1 MNIIPTKYWWSSTE
15 EFPAPLPNETKAESN
30 GSIIGLNIREQR
42 LKANLPSFD
51 FSCSDS
57 MTNDEKSLIRDRD
70 YLVEQFVKAKNK
82 GGIAFTKW
90 KKENRY
96 FYIPSILLPEDPSVK
111 LAKGNKKGYVSY
123 CMYLAPA
130 MESGFANVCSDSSE
144 QCEAGCLNSAG
155 KGGFDVNVIYARYNK
170 TLLFKY
176 HKRWFYDKL
185 YLEIQDIQRKHNSPT
200 NREYKVP
207 YCIRLNGTSDIPW
220 ENIKEFKGKKNIFDS
235 FPSIQFYDYTKV
247 LKRTTYQQ
255 PNNYDLTLSRSEG
268 DANQRICADAISKG
282 WRIAVVFNR
291 GKELYHFENINGQRT
306 KVSDGYEY
314 DFPKTWHGYKVIDGD
329 ETDLRFL
336 DAGGIVVG
344 LSIKGNKQKKA
355 DKENKKLFFV
365 SPDSDGSFK
374 TAEKAT
380 IFGIGPGY
388 EPFDA
393 MTINLNS
400 LSRNLLIEWLIWN
413 DRNGVH
419 SDKDRKREGVKP
431 YTKKE
436 AIELIKSQRIGEYNN
451 EIENFIDWVDNNVI
465 YDGEYYS
472 SQDAQ
477 YRNKLTKE
485 GLIEYYFKEFK
496 NMKLKKGSAAAK
508 KYMAALRAR
517 KSGVGKLESISKRG
531 NTTYVKYSRLPV
543 KKKSAAKKRVA
554 TRMEKTTLMA
564 LRNLQMQDTF
574 TLGKSGKTI
583 YERGYKVNNKDAY
596 ETFTLSGKKVIMKG
610 SVKVNLIDANS
621 ISGYVHTKRRG
632 TKTSVK
638 YTRVSGVPSS
648 MGAVGIAIG
657 DVKKHSDMIAYYKD
671 HIEKTKNY
679 LKANSRSLDMRTKA
693 AMKKDIAEHMKTIAH
708 HKKMLSQAKKMIK

>member
-15 EFPAPLPNETKAESN
+15 EFPAPLPNETKSESD
-30 GSIIGLNIREQR
+30 GSIIGLSILDQR
-42 LKANLPSFD
+42 LAANKKASLPSFD

-82 GGIAFTKW
+82 GGVAFTKW

-170 TLLFKY
+170 TLLFKF
-176 HKRWFYDKL
+176 HRRWFYDKL

-380 IFGIGPGY
+380 IFG
-388 EPFDA
+388 
-393 MTINLNS
+393 TNNIN
-400 LSRNLLIEWLIWN
+400 
-413 DRNGVH
+413 
-419 SDKDRKREGVKP
+419 
-431 YTKKE
+431 
-436 AIELIKSQRIGEYNN
+436 NN
-451 EIENFIDWVDNNVI
+451 MPRF
-465 YDGEYYS
+465 
-472 SQDAQ
+472 
-477 YRNKLTKE
+477 
-485 GLIEYYFKEFK
+485 
-496 NMKLKKGSAAAK
+496 KKGSLEAK
-508 KYMAALRAR
+508 RYMASIR
-517 KSGVGKLESISKRG
+517 KNKGNVGKLESIAKRG
-531 NTTYVKYSRLPV
+531 NTTYVKYSRLPL

-648 MGAVGIAIG
+648 MGAVGVAIG
-657 DVKKHSDMIAYYKD
+657 DVKKHSDLIAYYKD

>member
-15 EFPAPLPNETKAESN
+15 EFPAPLPNETKAESD

-42 LKANLPSFD
+42 LKSNLPSFD

-82 GGIAFTKW
+82 GGVAFTKW

-185 YLEIQDIQRKHNSPT
+185 YLEIQDIQRKHNSPK

-207 YCIRLNGTSDIPW
+207 YCIRLNGTSDILW

-268 DANQRICADAISKG
+268 DANQRTCADAISKG

-291 GKELYHFENINGQRT
+291 GKELYNYQIINGKRT
-306 KVSDGYEY
+306 KVSYGYEY
-314 DFPKTWHGYKVIDGD
+314 DFPQTWHGYKVIDGD

-380 IFGIGPGY
+380 IFG
-388 EPFDA
+388 
-393 MTINLNS
+393 TNNIN
-400 LSRNLLIEWLIWN
+400 
-413 DRNGVH
+413 
-419 SDKDRKREGVKP
+419 
-431 YTKKE
+431 
-436 AIELIKSQRIGEYNN
+436 NN
-451 EIENFIDWVDNNVI
+451 MPRF
-465 YDGEYYS
+465 
-472 SQDAQ
+472 
-477 YRNKLTKE
+477 
-485 GLIEYYFKEFK
+485 
-496 NMKLKKGSAAAK
+496 KKGSLEAK
-508 KYMAALRAR
+508 QYMASIR
-517 KSGVGKLESISKRG
+517 KNKGNVGKLDSVIKRG
-531 NTTYVKYSRLPV
+531 NTTYVKYSRLPL

-554 TRMEKTTLMA
+554 SRMQKTTLMA

-610 SVKVNLIDANS
+610 SVKVNLIDADS
-621 ISGYVHTKRRG
+621 ISGYVHTKRKG

-638 YTRVSGVPSS
+638 YTRVSGLAYKVVPSS
-648 MGAVGIAIG
+648 MGAVGVAIG
-657 DVKKHSDMIAYYKD
+657 DVKKHTDMIAYYKD

>member
-15 EFPAPLPNETKAESN
+15 EFPSPLPNETKAESD

-42 LKANLPSFD
+42 LKAKLPTFD

-57 MTNDEKSLIRDRD
+57 MTDAEKSLIRDRD

-82 GGIAFTKW
+82 GGVAFTKW
-90 KKENRY
+90 KKENKY

-130 MESGFANVCSDSSE
+130 KESGFANVCSDSSA

-176 HKRWFYDKL
+176 HKQWFYDKL
-185 YLEIQDIQRKHNSPT
+185 YLEIQEIERKHNSPK
-200 NREYKVP
+200 NKEYKVP
-207 YCIRLNGTSDIPW
+207 FCIRLNGTSDILW
-220 ENIKEFKGKKNIFDS
+220 ENIKVFKNNKNIFDC

-247 LKRTTYQQ
+247 LKRIQSKL

-268 DANQRICADAISKG
+268 EANQRVCAEAIAKG

-314 DFPKTWHGYKVIDGD
+314 NFPKTWHGYKVIDGD

-344 LSIKGNKQKKA
+344 LSIKGNKQKKS

-365 SPDSDGSFK
+365 SPDKNGSFK
-374 TAEKAT
+374 SAENAT
-380 IFGIGPGY
+380 IFGI
-388 EPFDA
+388 
-393 MTINLNS
+393 NNS
-400 LSRNLLIEWLIWN
+400 
-413 DRNGVH
+413 
-419 SDKDRKREGVKP
+419 K
-431 YTKKE
+431 
-436 AIELIKSQRIGEYNN
+436 
-451 EIENFIDWVDNNVI
+451 
-465 YDGEYYS
+465 
-472 SQDAQ
+472 
-477 YRNKLTKE
+477 NKTS
-485 GLIEYYFKEFK
+485 
-496 NMKLKKGSAAAK
+496 NMPKFKKGSKEAK
-508 KYMAALRAR
+508 AYMA
-517 KSGVGKLESISKRG
+517 K
-531 NTTYVKYSRLPV
+531 
-543 KKKSAAKKRVA
+543 
-554 TRMEKTTLMA
+554 
-564 LRNLQMQDTF
+564 LRNMRSVGATLYLEKGETSKTKPKRIVQVKRTKQGVFKKF
-574 TLGKSGKTI
+574 T
-583 YERGYKVNNKDAY
+583 
-596 ETFTLSGKKVIMKG
+596 
-610 SVKVNLIDANS
+610 S
-621 ISGYVHTKRRG
+621 ISGYKKGTTSFFEEGERTRKGGILVKRRKRASASGREG
-632 TKTSVK
+632 TFKNFKTI
-638 YTRVSGVPSS
+638 SGVPSS
-648 MGAVGIAIG
+648 MGAVGVAIG
-657 DVKKHSDMIAYYKD
+657 DVKKHSDLIAYYKD